1 MHSKEL
7 YKNAIN
13 VLKAMTDLLE
23 MNLKENSGVKETV
36 EQKSDKPEKKIEA
49 PKKAEKQEEKKISL
63 AEVRTALSKK
73 STAGFTSS
81 VRKLIQLQG
90 VETLTAVNPKKYEL
104 LMKQADKIE
113 LFSKITSVLEQ
124 QEKNGF
130 SDQFPVLFDYHYASS
145 MADLNPDYYESFLRD
160 AKELKVAN

>member
-1 MHSKEL
+1 MDSKEL

-23 MNLKENSGVKETV
+23 INLKENSGVKEPV
-36 EQKSDKPEKKIEA
+36 EQKTDKPERKIET
-49 PKKAEKQEEKKISL
+49 PKKTEKKEEKMISL
-63 AEVRTALSKK
+63 AEVRTVLSKK

-90 VETLTAVNPKKYEL
+90 VETLTAVNPKKYQFL
-104 LMKQADKIE
+104 LRQANKIE
-113 LFSKITSVLEQ
+113 LFAEITSVLEQ
-124 QEKNGF
+124 QEKKGV
-130 SDQFPVLFDYHYASS
+130 SDQFPALFDYHYATS

-160 AKELKVAN
+160 AKELKLAN